1 MGLLTTDFEA
11 NWQFWL
17 QILAFLANF
26 GGFQSYE
33 FLKSEV
39 GLEGYGF

>member
-1 MGLLTTDFEA
+1 
-11 NWQFWL
+11 
-17 QILAFLANF
+17 LAYF